1 MQKKNRTKVS
11 GRKRNGKESENESTG
26 EHMARPPKELD
37 QGIFEE
43 LCKIQCTESEICRVM
58 HVTDKTLTRWCK
70 RTYKM
75 SFSETYKN
83 FRVDGLVSLRRMQFK
98 TAESGNVT
106 MQIWLGKQ
114 LLNQAEKPAVNNSSE
129 NDISDEVEALL
140 SELEM
145 E

>member
-1 MQKKNRTKVS
+1 MQKKNRTRVS

-37 QGIFEE
+37 QELFEE
-43 LCKIQCTESEICRVM
+43 LCKIQCTEAEICGVM
-58 HVTDKTLTRWCK
+58 HVTDKTLSRWCK
-70 RTYKM
+70 RTYKKG
-75 SFSETYKN
+75 FSEVYKEM
-83 FRVDGLVSLRRMQFK
+83 RIDGKASLRRMQYK
-98 TAESGNVT
+98 TAQSGNVT

-114 LLNQAEKPAVNNSSE
+114 WLDQAERPAVNNSSE